1 MSVLRLVI
9 SELSS
14 QNTEQN
20 MIHGTKETEEKL
32 YTYQGKTF
40 YCKPSII
47 QRLNLALAYNR
58 AKERYEEV
66 KPNTTR
72 KG

>member
-1 MSVLRLVI
+1 
-9 SELSS
+9 
-14 QNTEQN
+14 
-20 MIHGTKETEEKL
+20 MIRGTKETEEKL

-40 YCKPSII
+40 YCKPSIVH
-47 QRLNLALAYNR
+47 QLNLALAYNR

-66 KPNTTR
+66 KSITTR